1 MQTKVEESG
10 EHVIF
15 ASGEIEMDSILHD
28 IREMYSDIEV
38 KISDPAVC
46 FCETII
52 DTSGI
57 KCYADTPNKKN
68 RITALASPL
77 EKGLA

>member
-1 MQTKVEESG
+1 
-10 EHVIF
+10 
-15 ASGEIEMDSILHD
+15 MDSILHD

-38 KISDPAVC
+38 KISDPSVC
-46 FCETII
+46 FNETII

-68 RITALASPL
+68 RITVLASPL
-77 EKGLA
+77 EKGLADTIERELIKV

>member
-1 MQTKVEESG
+1 
-10 EHVIF
+10 
-15 ASGEIEMDSILHD
+15 MDSILHD

-38 KISDPAVC
+38 KISDPAVS

-68 RITALASPL
+68 RVTALASPL
-77 EKGLA
+77 